1 MKFPILWDAS
11 RETVQKYGVLNGK
24 LAHPATF
31 VIDADG
37 IIRWKRVDQDY
48 TNRASA
54 QTILAQVRALSSLI
68 PIKQGLFDYQ
78 SITFVVSLS
87 NHERAALRQA
97 QGERQ
102 KRYREIIER
111 PCPIKPS
118 AISPYPISVTIIVP
132 IA

>member
-11 RETVQKYGVLNGK
+11 RETVEKYGVLNGK

-54 QTILAQVRALSSLI
+54 QTILVQVRALS
-68 PIKQGLFDYQ
+68 P
-78 SITFVVSLS
+78 
-87 NHERAALRQA
+87 
-97 QGERQ
+97 
-102 KRYREIIER
+102 
-111 PCPIKPS
+111 
-118 AISPYPISVTIIVP
+118 
-132 IA
+132 